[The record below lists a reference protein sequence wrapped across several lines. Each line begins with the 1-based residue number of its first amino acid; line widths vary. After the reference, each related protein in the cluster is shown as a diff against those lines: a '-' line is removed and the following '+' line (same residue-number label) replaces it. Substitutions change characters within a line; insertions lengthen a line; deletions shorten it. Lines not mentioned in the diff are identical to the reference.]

1 MSNFTN
7 LHLPR
12 EVRLPRNDAA
22 SSQFRGNYEHHLADT
37 QSSLMEP
44 TPRLAHRYW
53 NEIFPKAKFWLMP
66 LLCKSYPIDGR
77 EDAGNKR
84 RLN

>member
-1 MSNFTN
+1 
-7 LHLPR
+7 
-12 EVRLPRNDAA
+12 
-22 SSQFRGNYEHHLADT
+22 
-37 QSSLMEP
+37 MEP
-44 TPRLAHRYW
+44 PTPTPTSSCSQILER
-53 NEIFPKAKFWLMP
+53 IFPKAKFWLMP